1 MNKKELLV
9 AGLQNGTVIDHIPS
23 DRLFKVVSMLK
34 LDTLSNPITIGNNL
48 MSKKSGTKGIIKVT
62 DKYFEKNEIDRIAL
76 IAPHAKLN
84 RIANYEVVEKKEL
97 ELPDEL
103 IDIVK
108 CANPKCICN
117 NEPMASRF
125 DVIDKKNIVVKCH
138 YCEKDL
144 QKDDIVLL

>member
-48 MSKKSGTKGIIKVT
+48 ISKKSGTKGIIKVT
-62 DKYFEKNEIDRIAL
+62 DKYFEKNEIDRVAL

-84 RIANYEVVEKKEL
+84 RIANYEICVFFLMFVFFFFLFLYEPIIQP
-97 ELPDEL
+97 LP
-103 IDIVK
+103 K
-108 CANPKCICN
+108 G
-117 NEPMASRF
+117 
-125 DVIDKKNIVVKCH
+125 
-138 YCEKDL
+138 
-144 QKDDIVLL
+144 